1 MTASLEKD
9 AEFLDRHGIR
19 SKSRNELEERVLED
33 NNPQWR
39 GDARAEIVRRD
50 REYAEQQEQSR
61 REFQKAMFDAEGDR
75 EVERRQFDQALADE
89 QMDHATALAD
99 KQLTAATAVATA
111 TQRALWAAS
120 FAAAGALIQAAAAV
134 IILLK

>member
-1 MTASLEKD
+1 L
-9 AEFLDRHGIR
+9 
-19 SKSRNELEERVLED
+19 
-33 NNPQWR
+33 
-39 GDARAEIVRRD
+39 VRRD
-50 REYAEQQEQSR
+50 REYAEQQEESR
-61 REFQKAMFDAEGDR
+61 RNF
-75 EVERRQFDQALADE
+75 
-89 QMDHATALAD
+89 ATALAD